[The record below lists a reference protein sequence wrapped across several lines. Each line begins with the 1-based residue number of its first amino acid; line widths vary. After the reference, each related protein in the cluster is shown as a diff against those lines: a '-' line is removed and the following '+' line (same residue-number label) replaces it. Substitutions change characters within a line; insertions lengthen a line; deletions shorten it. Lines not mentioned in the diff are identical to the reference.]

1 MNEILGKSVLMDVL
15 QIHTVNGVSVNATLD
30 IPKLGDSAISGKSQK

>member
-30 IPKLGDSAISGKSQK
+30 IRKPGDSAVACQSQK